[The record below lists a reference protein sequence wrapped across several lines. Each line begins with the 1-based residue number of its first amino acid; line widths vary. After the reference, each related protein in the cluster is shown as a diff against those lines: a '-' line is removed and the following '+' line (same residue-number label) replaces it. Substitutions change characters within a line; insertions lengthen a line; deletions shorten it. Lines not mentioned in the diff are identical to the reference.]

1 MLHLITPGT
10 VWKGAGRVIEIDL
23 GLLVA
28 VQEEKNVIWCQDLTI
43 ERGTIGEVVGR
54 LMRKESSGFHT
65 GFTVEIVGEMLLWEA
80 VNNLQRMSMP
90 TRQFFIAVSITL
102 E

>member
-43 ERGTIGEVVGR
+43 ERGTIGGVVGR
-54 LMRKESSGFHT
+54 LMRKSHQA
-65 GFTVEIVGEMLLWEA
+65 FTLDLLWKLWEKCCFG
-80 VNNLQRMSMP
+80 
-90 TRQFFIAVSITL
+90 RQ
-102 E
+102 